1 MNKLLASL
9 PQNNDQNLL
18 VGFNTSDDAG
28 VYLLN
33 TEQALVFTADI
44 ISPPVDDPYLFG
56 QIAATNSL
64 GDIYAM
70 GGKPLSCLNLVGFPS
85 GKLDHE
91 VLEGIVA
98 GALQKITEA
107 GAVLLGGHTTDDDE
121 PKFGLTVTGLVHP
134 EKIWRNIGA
143 QPGDQ
148 LILTKAIGSG
158 VLLNANLKN
167 LVSKKALQE
176 CLNSLIE
183 LNRAAAEVL
192 AHFEI
197 HAATDITGF
206 GFAGH
211 GLEMVRGS
219 DLTLNITLADIPVL
233 SETMEMYERGVSTRV
248 NETNRRMVEKHWS
261 FAEELSPLQQ
271 ELMLDPQTSG
281 GLLVAVPEDQT
292 PSILKALHE
301 SGIFSSARIGYVS
314 SFNET
319 KLIFT

>member
-1 MNKLLASL
+1 MSKLLASL
-9 PQNNDQNLL
+9 PQNKDPNVL
-18 VGFNTSDDAG
+18 VGFKTYDDAG

-33 TEQALVFTADI
+33 AEQALVFTADF
-44 ISPPVDDPYLFG
+44 ISPPVNDPYLFG
-56 QIAATNSL
+56 QIAAANSL

-91 VLEGIVA
+91 ILEGIIA

-134 EKIWRNIGA
+134 KKIWRNIGA

-167 LVSKKALQE
+167 LVSKKAVQE

-183 LNRAAAEVL
+183 LNKVAAEVL
-192 AHFEI
+192 AHFEV

-206 GFAGH
+206 GVAGH

-219 DLTLNITLADIPVL
+219 ELTLNITLSDIPVL
-233 SETMEMYERGVSTRV
+233 SEAMKMYERGISTRA
-248 NETNRRMVEKHWS
+248 NETNRHMVEKHCS
-261 FAEELSPLQQ
+261 FAEELSTQQQ

-281 GLLVAVPEDQT
+281 GLLIAVAEDQT
-292 PSILKALHE
+292 PSIIKALHE
-301 SGIFSSARIGYVS
+301 SGVSSSARIGYVTS
-314 SFNET
+314 SGDM